1 MMDVID
7 AVNDLRRVTHTDLAA
22 RVKNVAVILTSPRS
36 GSSLL
41 KSVLSSH
48 PEIASLD
55 GEMEPFLA
63 LTRNGFSFNADSD
76 ALKSIDNQ
84 DVLLDNIFDDMTL
97 PAGGESD
104 YLFLKDRWR
113 KRLLLQF
120 PALFSED
127 RAHEQLIHDLDAV
140 FRLAGEKKIQ
150 SEVMLQDLVL
160 SRVFKSETWRL
171 DYYDGKKNPA
181 ASHSFN
187 EPFKLEEPPFVL
199 PRQHR
204 RQLEPDDVE
213 QKILLF
219 KTPPDVYRIGMY
231 EQLFPNA
238 RIRYL
243 HLTRG
248 YAQSVNGLM
257 DGWLSPVAF
266 FSHDLERIGLD
277 LSIRGY
283 SDTVSFGKRWWKFDL
298 PPNWQEYLNTSLEEV
313 CLNQWLSAHQAII
326 DSRVSSLSVSFEE
339 FLSDPAGIIQKIT
352 SYLGLPEML
361 SLPIFPVT
369 MATEA
374 PKIRRWHKRETDLLR
389 MGKRQDVQMM
399 MDRLAYSMNP
409 ETWL

>member
-1 MMDVID
+1 MMDVLN
-7 AVNDLRRVTHTDLAA
+7 AVNDLRQVAHTDLALL
-22 RVKNVAVILTSPRS
+22 VKNVAVILTSPRS

-48 PEIASLD
+48 PGIASLD

-63 LTRNGFSFNADSD
+63 LSRNGFSFNADSD

-97 PAGGESD
+97 PANGEPD
-104 YLFLKDRWR
+104 YMFLKSRWR

-120 PALFSED
+120 PVLFSED
-127 RAHEQLIHDLDAV
+127 RAHDQLIHDLDAV
-140 FRLAGEKKIQ
+140 FRLAEEKKIQ
-150 SEVMLQDLVL
+150 SEAMLQDLVL

-171 DYYDGKKNPA
+171 DYYDGKKNPG
-181 ASHSFN
+181 ASHCFN
-187 EPFKLEEPPFVL
+187 ESFKLEEPPFVV

-204 RQLEPDDVE
+204 RQLELDDFG
-213 QKILLF
+213 QKVLLF

-238 RIRYL
+238 SIRYL

-266 FSHDLERIGLD
+266 FSHDLERIGLE

-298 PPNWQEYLNTSLEEV
+298 PPNWQEYLNASLEEV

-326 DSRVSSLSVSFEE
+326 DSQVTSLSVSFED
-339 FLSDPAGIIQKIT
+339 FLANPAGIMQKIT
-352 SYLGLPEML
+352 SYLGLPEMR
-361 SLPIFPVT
+361 SLPVFPVT

-374 PKIRRWHKRETDLLR
+374 PKIRRWHKRETNLLR
-389 MGKRQDVQMM
+389 MGERRDVQMM
-399 MDRLAYSMNP
+399 MDSLAYSMNP

>member
-63 LTRNGFSFNADSD
+63 LTRNGFSFNAGSD

-84 DVLLDNIFDDMTL
+84 GVLLDNIFDDMTL

-150 SEVMLQDLVL
+150 SEAMLQDLVL
-160 SRVFKSETWRL
+160 SRVFKSEIWRL

-187 EPFKLEEPPFVL
+187 EPFKLEEPPFVV

-266 FSHDLERIGLD
+266 FSHDLERIGLN

-298 PPNWQEYLNTSLEEV
+298 PPNWQEYLNTNLEEV

-326 DSRVSSLSVSFEE
+326 DSRVTSLSVSFEE

-352 SYLGLPEML
+352 SYLGLPEMR
-361 SLPIFPVT
+361 SLPVFPVT

-389 MGKRQDVQMM
+389 MGKRKDVQMM
-399 MDRLAYSMNP
+399 MDSLAYSMNP

>member
-1 MMDVID
+1 MDVID
-7 AVNDLRRVTHTDLAA
+7 AVNDLRQIAHTDLAA
-22 RVKNVAVILTSPRS
+22 RVRNVAVILTSPRS

-48 PEIASLD
+48 PGIASLD

-76 ALKSIDNQ
+76 ALKSINNQ
-84 DVLLDNIFDDMTL
+84 DSLLDNIFDDMTV
-97 PAGGESD
+97 PAEGESD
-104 YLFLKDRWR
+104 YVFLKSRWR
-113 KRLLLQF
+113 KRLLMQF
-120 PALFSED
+120 PALFSEE
-127 RAHEQLIHDLDAV
+127 RAYHQLLHDLDAV
-140 FRLAGEKKIQ
+140 FRLATEKRIQGEA
-150 SEVMLQDLVL
+150 VLQDLVL
-160 SRVFKSETWRL
+160 SRVFKSETWRQ

-181 ASHSFN
+181 ASHCFN
-187 EPFKLEEPPFVL
+187 EPFKLEEPPFVI

-204 RQLEPDDVE
+204 RHLEAADVE
-213 QKILLF
+213 QKVLLF

-238 RIRYL
+238 RIKYL

-266 FSHDLERIGLD
+266 FSRDMQRLGLD
-277 LSIRGY
+277 LSIKGY

-298 PPNWQEYLNTSLEEV
+298 PPNWQEYRRANLEEV

-326 DSRVSSLSVSFEE
+326 ASQVSSLSVSFEE
-339 FLSDPAGIIQKIT
+339 FLSSPAAVMQKIT
-352 SYLGLPEML
+352 SYLDLPEMR
-361 SLPIFPVT
+361 SLPVFAVT

-374 PKIRRWHKRETDLLR
+374 PKIRRWHKRETSLLR
-389 MGKRQDVQMM
+389 MGERKEVQMM
-399 MDRLAYSMNP
+399 MDTLAYSMNP

>member
-1 MMDVID
+1 MDVID
-7 AVNDLRRVTHTDLAA
+7 AVNDLRQVAHTELAL

-48 PEIASLD
+48 PDIASLD

-76 ALKSIDNQ
+76 ALKTLENQ
-84 DVLLDNIFDDMTL
+84 EALLDNIFDDLTL
-97 PAGGESD
+97 PSEGNTD
-104 YLFLKDRWR
+104 YSLLKNRWK

-120 PALFSED
+120 PVLFTDD
-127 RAHEQLIHDLDAV
+127 RAYLQLTHDLDAV
-140 FRLAGEKKIQ
+140 FHVAQEKNIQGEA
-150 SEVMLQDLVL
+150 MLQDLIL
-160 SRVFKSETWRL
+160 SRVFNSETWRL

-181 ASHSFN
+181 ASHCFN
-187 EPFKLEEPPFVL
+187 ESFKLEEPPFVI
-199 PRQHR
+199 PRHYR
-204 RQLEPDDVE
+204 RQLRSDDIE
-213 QKILLF
+213 NKILLF

-238 RIRYL
+238 QIKYL

-266 FSHDLERIGLD
+266 FSRDVQRIGVS

-283 SDTVSFGKRWWKFDL
+283 SDTVGFGKRWWKFDL
-298 PPNWQEYLNTSLEEV
+298 PPNWKEYVNADLEEV
-313 CLNQWLSAHQAII
+313 CLNQWLSAHQAIF
-326 DSRVSSLSVSFEE
+326 DSQVTSMPVSFEE
-339 FLSDPAGIIQKIT
+339 FLSKPAETIKKIT
-352 SYLGLPEML
+352 SYLGLQEMS
-361 SLPIFPVT
+361 SLPVFPVT

-374 PKIRRWHKRETDLLR
+374 PKIRRWHKREDSLLR
-389 MGKRQDVQMM
+389 MGKRKDVQIM
-399 MDRLAYSMNP
+399 MDALAYQMNP
-409 ETWL
+409 EAWL

>member
-63 LTRNGFSFNADSD
+63 LTRNGFSFNAGSD

-140 FRLAGEKKIQ
+140 FRLAAEKKIQ

-187 EPFKLEEPPFVL
+187 EPFKLEEPPFVV

-277 LSIRGY
+277 LSIKGY

-352 SYLGLPEML
+352 SYLDLPEML
-361 SLPIFPVT
+361 SLPVFPVT

-374 PKIRRWHKRETDLLR
+374 PKFRRWHKRETDLLR

-399 MDRLAYSMNP
+399 MDSLAYSMNP

>member
-7 AVNDLRRVTHTDLAA
+7 VVNNLREVAHTDLAT

-48 PEIASLD
+48 PGIASLD

-63 LTRNGFSFNADSD
+63 LTRNGLAFNADSD

-84 DVLLDNIFDDMTL
+84 DTLLDNIFDDMTL
-97 PAGGESD
+97 PVEGESD
-104 YLFLKDRWR
+104 YTFLKNRWR
-113 KRLLLQF
+113 KRLLMQF
-120 PALFSED
+120 PALFSEE
-127 RAHEQLIHDLDAV
+127 RAYLQLIHDLDAV
-140 FRLAGEKKIQ
+140 FRLAIEKRIQGEA
-150 SEVMLQDLVL
+150 MLQDLVL
-160 SRVFKSETWRL
+160 SRVFKSETWRQ

-181 ASHSFN
+181 ASHWFN
-187 EPFKLEEPPFVL
+187 EPFKLEEPPFVI

-204 RQLEPDDVE
+204 RQLESADVE
-213 QKILLF
+213 HKILLF

-238 RIRYL
+238 SIKYL

-266 FSHDLERIGLD
+266 FSRDLERLGLE
-277 LSIRGY
+277 LSIKGY

-298 PPNWQEYLNTSLEEV
+298 PPNWQEYMTASLEEV
-313 CLNQWLSAHQAII
+313 CLNQWLSAHQAI
-326 DSRVSSLSVSFEE
+326 VSSQVTSLSVSFEE
-339 FLSDPAGIIQKIT
+339 FLSSPAAIMQKIT
-352 SYLGLPEML
+352 SYLGLPDMQ
-361 SLPIFPVT
+361 SLPVFPVT

-374 PKIRRWHKRETDLLR
+374 PKIRRWHKREASLLR
-389 MGKRQDVQMM
+389 MGERKDVQMM
-399 MDRLAYSMNP
+399 MDTLAYSMNP

>member
-181 ASHSFN
+181 ASHYFN
-187 EPFKLEEPPFVL
+187 EPFKLEEPPFVV

-352 SYLGLPEML
+352 SYLDLPEMR

-374 PKIRRWHKRETDLLR
+374 PKIRRWHKREADLLR

-399 MDRLAYSMNP
+399 MDSLAYSMNP